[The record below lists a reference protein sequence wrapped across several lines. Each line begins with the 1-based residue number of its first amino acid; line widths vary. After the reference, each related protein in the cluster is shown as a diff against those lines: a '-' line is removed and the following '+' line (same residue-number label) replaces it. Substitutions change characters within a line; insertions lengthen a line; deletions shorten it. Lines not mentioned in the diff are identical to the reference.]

1 MPEDP
6 AGVRAILGGP
16 LVVEG
21 IGLGRLVR
29 LHEGWS
35 VEKIETSVVYTLCRC
50 GRSSRMPFCDRPEVG
65 GCFVEEPADGPDPRP
80 FRWDVPDPEGAP
92 ALALKPDGP
101 IRVAGEV
108 AVRHADEVFR
118 ADDGRLSLCRCGR
131 SRCQPLCD
139 SSHKT
144 AGFRG

>member
-6 AGVRAILGGP
+6 AGVRAIPGGP

-29 LHEGWS
+29 DDEGWS
-35 VEKIETSVVYTLCRC
+35 VETVETSDVYSLCRC
-50 GRSSRMPFCDRPEVG
+50 GRSNTMPFCDRPERG
-65 GCFVEEPADGPDPRP
+65 DCFVEEPADGPDPRP

-108 AVRHADEVFR
+108 AVRHAGEVF
-118 ADDGRLSLCRCGR
+118 AAADGRLSLCRCGR

-139 SSHKT
+139 SSHT
-144 AGFRG
+144 AAGFRG